1 LQSPALVRFDAG
13 VSKESRFRA
22 AEARLWQALGLEP
35 AELQLQ
41 LPRTGAKV
49 RALVVGSGP
58 PVAFVHGGSNA
69 ASSWADLAARLTTR
83 TCVLVDRPGCG
94 LSPRAPEPLRDVQQ
108 FERFTDDFLSDV
120 IDAIDAPEA
129 DVIATSFGGYFGL
142 RGAAAAGERVR
153 RLVLL
158 GYSIGAP
165 IDRVPPVMRMSVLP
179 GLGQLMVRLPPP
191 RAAIKPM
198 LRQIGLKDAVES
210 GAFTEIMVDW
220 FRSLL
225 CETDTMLNELRDAP
239 PFLNFRRGLNDAIL
253 FTDDVLKAVTVP
265 TLMLWGRSD
274 PMGGEPVAKALAARL
289 PNATLE
295 MVDGG
300 HAVWIDHPDS
310 IAARITAFLT

>member
-1 LQSPALVRFDAG
+1 M
-13 VSKESRFRA
+13 SKETRFRS
-22 AEARLWQALGLEP
+22 AEERLWQAVGLAPVELR
-35 AELQLQ
+35 LQL
-41 LPRTGAKV
+41 LRTGTEV

-58 PVAFVHGGSNA
+58 PVVFIHGGSNA
-69 ASSWADLAARLTTR
+69 ASSWVDLAARLTPQ

-94 LSPRAPEPLRDVQQ
+94 LSPRLPEPLRNVARLEQ
-108 FERFTDDFLSDV
+108 FADDFLSDV
-120 IDAIDAPEA
+120 IDAIDAPIA
-129 DVIATSFGGYFGL
+129 DVFATSFGGYFAI
-142 RGAAAAGERVR
+142 RGTAAAPDRVR

-165 IDRVPPVMRMSVLP
+165 IDHVPMVMRMSVIP
-179 GLGQLMVRLPPP
+179 GLGQLMARLPPP
-191 RAAIKPM
+191 RVAIKPM

-225 CETDTMLNELRDAP
+225 CETDTMLNELRDLP
-239 PFLNFRRGLNDAIL
+239 PALTVRRGLNDAML
-253 FTDDVLKAVTVP
+253 FTDEVLQRVANP

-274 PMGGEPVAKALAARL
+274 PMGGEPVAKALTARL

-300 HAVWIDHPDS
+300 HAPWIDHPDA
-310 IAARITAFLT
+310 IASRIEAFLA